1 MSKKFTFKK
10 LEDKTFKNGSTRENY
25 QIGLTDQ
32 KALLTPEDV
41 KYLVDGLT
49 KKTPKGTKFVV
60 HGLGVA
66 GVHELGDSSKYK
78 PKQLK
83 GFYSDLNF
91 QNEEDY
97 FEGKSKDTAKFLRY
111 FQITI
116 SIVKI
121 KQNNNN

>member
-1 MSKKFTFKK
+1 MSKKFTFNK

-66 GVHELGDSSKYK
+66 GIHELGDSSKYK
-78 PKQLK
+78 PKHLK

-91 QNEEDY
+91 QDEEDY
-97 FEGKSKDTAKFLRY
+97 FEGKSRETAKFLRY

-116 SIVKI
+116 SVVKPKI
-121 KQNNNN
+121 K

>member
-10 LEDKTFKNGSTRENY
+10 LEGRNFKNSSQENY

-32 KALLTPEDV
+32 KSFLSPEDV

-49 KKTPKGTKFVV
+49 KKAPKGTKFSV

-66 GVHELGDSSKYK
+66 GLHELGDSTKTKYTT
-78 PKQLK
+78 LK
-83 GFYSDLNF
+83 GFSGGLKF
-91 QNEEDY
+91 QDEEEY
-97 FEGKSKDTAKFLRY
+97 YNGEVKENSKFLKY

-116 SIVKI
+116 EIFKPN
-121 KQNNNN
+121 K

>member
-1 MSKKFTFKK
+1 MSKFTFKK
-10 LEDKTFKNGSTRENY
+10 LEGKTFKNGSTRENY

-116 SIVKI
+116 SIVKP
-121 KQNNNN
+121 KTK